1 MFSERENLMVLRRS
15 VREGRA
21 LKFALFEKGQMF
33 GATYRRNAS
42 TYAEFLTNLNTLSDI
57 LLRFQKSELSLF

>member
-1 MFSERENLMVLRRS
+1 MALRRS

-21 LKFALFEKGQMF
+21 LKFAHFEKGLMF

-42 TYAEFLTNLNTLSDI
+42 KYAEFFTNLNTSSDI